1 MNFEHLERSLHETHR
16 GPGQE
21 FSEHKGQGVGYN
33 TEIMK
38 DENSLTWLGIK
49 IGFELIS
56 CFVLIL
62 GENGCLLAKNI
73 NVQQ

>member
-1 MNFEHLERSLHETHR
+1 MRPTVDQARNFLSIKDRVLAA
-16 GPGQE
+16 
-21 FSEHKGQGVGYN
+21 N
-33 TEIMK
+33 AEIIK

-62 GENGCLLAKNI
+62 AKKGAI
-73 NVQQ
+73 LVQDITIQP

>member
-1 MNFEHLERSLHETHR
+1 MRPTVDQARNFLSIKDRLMA
-16 GPGQE
+16 
-21 FSEHKGQGVGYN
+21 FDA
-33 TEIMK
+33 EIVK
-38 DENSLTWLGIK
+38 YENSMTWLGIK

-56 CFVLIL
+56 CFVLIF

>member
-1 MNFEHLERSLHETHR
+1 MRPTVDQARNFLSIKDRVLAA
-16 GPGQE
+16 
-21 FSEHKGQGVGYN
+21 N
-33 TEIMK
+33 AEIIK

-49 IGFELIS
+49 TWFELIS

>member
-1 MNFEHLERSLHETHR
+1 MRPTVDQARNFLSIKDRVLAA
-16 GPGQE
+16 
-21 FSEHKGQGVGYN
+21 N
-33 TEIMK
+33 AEIMK

>member
-1 MNFEHLERSLHETHR
+1 MNQARNFLSIKVRVLA
-16 GPGQE
+16 
-21 FSEHKGQGVGYN
+21 VN
-33 TEIMK
+33 AEILK
-38 DENSLTWLGIK
+38 YENSLTWLGMK
-49 IGFELIS
+49 IRFELIS

>member
-1 MNFEHLERSLHETHR
+1 MNFEQLERSLHETHR

-21 FSEHKGQGVGYN
+21 FSEHIKDRVLAAN
-33 TEIMK
+33 AEIMK

-49 IGFELIS
+49 TGFELIS

-62 GENGCLLAKNI
+62 GENGCL
-73 NVQQ
+73 

>member
-1 MNFEHLERSLHETHR
+1 MRPTVDQARNFLSIKDRVLA
-16 GPGQE
+16 
-21 FSEHKGQGVGYN
+21 VN
-33 TEIMK
+33 AEIMK

-56 CFVLIL
+56 CFVLIF

-73 NVQQ
+73 NVQP